1 MDNTKQ
7 TRLRELTEAIAVE
20 TDQEKFTALV
30 KEFNSLLD
38 ADRTHSALPVKQ

>member
-1 MDNTKQ
+1 MDTANR
-7 TRLRELTEAIAVE
+7 TRLQELTEAIAVE

-38 ADRTHSALPVKQ
+38 TERPEPEPQK